1 MAPFAQ
7 AELQHAGQNDQ
18 VILLGMDQTDLG
30 GRMAVLMITLRVGG
44 RSSLPL
50 RGWQKKARLTSASP
64 SRKYCWT
71 AC

>member
-44 RSSLPL
+44 RSLPL
-50 RGWQKKARLTSASP
+50 RS
-64 SRKYCWT
+64 
-71 AC
+71 